1 MYWLKL
7 ILTETALEVFFIK
20 GVLSYRWKRLSRKL
34 CVYYNMLYS
43 HSISSFTVKEAG
55 YLDNSG
61 VAKKTAE
68 DILKFAQKKEQLTRE
83 VLSTVETR

>member
-1 MYWLKL
+1 
-7 ILTETALEVFFIK
+7 
-20 GVLSYRWKRLSRKL
+20 
-34 CVYYNMLYS
+34 MLYS
-43 HSISSFTVKEAG
+43 HSISSFTVKEVG

-83 VLSTVETR
+83 VLSTVEKRKEFTGFPVVTGWSYDSITL